1 MLDIGWTELLVI
13 AIVLIVVVGPKD
25 LPPMLR
31 AFGKMTKRLRVMA
44 GEFRQQFDEAL
55 REAELDDVRQT
66 FSDAQKLNPVNSLKE
81 ALNPLRQMGN
91 DIRNDLQSAV
101 RPEEQTIAE
110 PWKPEPEVK
119 LPGEAPTFPVAA
131 PTTVTPAA
139 AAETPAS
146 RDAPVAGGAQA
157 AGVAASATQSAAS
170 AEAGKPARKP
180 RSPKPAAAEAAS
192 AGDETKPPPRRKP
205 TAVSKPA
212 ASTTDTTSNASQKP
226 AARKAATKTA
236 KAEPGATRSAAK
248 AATPKK
254 PAAKAKKTGDA

>member
-66 FSDAQKLNPVNSLKE
+66 FSDAQKLNPVNSLKD

-91 DIRNDLQSAV
+91 DIRSDLQNAAKPAEPNKIGETW
-101 RPEEQTIAE
+101 RPET
-110 PWKPEPEVK
+110 EVK
-119 LPGEAPTFPVAA
+119 APSEPPTFPVADS
-131 PTTVTPAA
+131 PTVTTPAS
-139 AAETPAS
+139 AETPAS
-146 RDAPVAGGAQA
+146 RDP
-157 AGVAASATQSAAS
+157 S
-170 AEAGKPARKP
+170 AEAKKPARKP
-180 RSPKPAAAEAAS
+180 RASKTSAASEPVTAEAAPVAAPADEAPAAPKTKSAPRKKAVAAAEPAAAPVETVS
-192 AGDETKPPPRRKP
+192 A
-205 TAVSKPA
+205 PA
-212 ASTTDTTSNASQKP
+212 RKP
-226 AARKAATKTA
+226 AARKVAATPAEAAPAAA
-236 KAEPGATRSAAK
+236 KATAK

>member
-66 FSDAQKLNPVNSLKE
+66 FSDAQKLNPVNSLKD

-91 DIRNDLQSAV
+91 DIRNDLQNAAK
-101 RPEEQTIAE
+101 PAEPATIAE
-110 PWKPEPEVK
+110 PWRPEVEVK
-119 LPGEAPTFPVAA
+119 APGEPPTFPVAEA
-131 PTTVTPAA
+131 PTVKTPVS
-139 AAETPAS
+139 AETPAS
-146 RDAPVAGGAQA
+146 REPVAGAD
-157 AGVAASATQSAAS
+157 
-170 AEAGKPARKP
+170 KPARKP
-180 RSPKPAAAEAAS
+180 RTPKASSAATADIAPVAAQAEAPAAPKAKTATRRKAVVASEPSVAPVETVSAPVRKPAV
-192 AGDETKPPPRRKP
+192 RK
-205 TAVSKPA
+205 T
-212 ASTTDTTSNASQKP
+212 
-226 AARKAATKTA
+226 
-236 KAEPGATRSAAK
+236 AAK
-248 AATPKK
+248 AAEPTRAAAKPPAPKK

>member
-66 FSDAQKLNPVNSLKE
+66 FSDAQKLNPVNSLKD

-91 DIRNDLQSAV
+91 DIRNDIQNAAKPAEPNKIGEPW
-101 RPEEQTIAE
+101 RPET
-110 PWKPEPEVK
+110 EVK
-119 LPGEAPTFPVAA
+119 APGEPPTFPVAEPA
-131 PTTVTPAA
+131 TVTTPVS
-139 AAETPAS
+139 AETPAS
-146 RDAPVAGGAQA
+146 RDPVPA
-157 AGVAASATQSAAS
+157 AA
-170 AEAGKPARKP
+170 KPARKP
-180 RSPKPAAAEAAS
+180 RAPKAAAVAELAPIEVAPAAAAKAKAA
-192 AGDETKPPPRRKP
+192 PRKK
-205 TAVSKPA
+205 AVSAAEPA
-212 ASTTDTTSNASQKP
+212 AVVPEAVS
-226 AARKAATKTA
+226 AATKKPAVRKASTPA
-236 KAEPGATRSAAK
+236 TPAEPAAEK
-248 AATPKK
+248 IAKPKK

>member
-66 FSDAQKLNPVNSLKE
+66 FSDAQKLNPVNSLKD

-91 DIRNDLQSAV
+91 DIRSDLQNATRSEPNKIGEPW
-101 RPEEQTIAE
+101 RPET
-110 PWKPEPEVK
+110 EVK
-119 LPGEAPTFPVAA
+119 LPGEAPTFPVAEPA
-131 PTTVTPAA
+131 TVTTPAS
-139 AAETPAS
+139 AETPAS
-146 RDAPVAGGAQA
+146 RDP
-157 AGVAASATQSAAS
+157 S
-170 AEAGKPARKP
+170 AETKKPVRKP
-180 RSPKPAAAEAAS
+180 RTPK
-192 AGDETKPPPRRKP
+192 T
-205 TAVSKPA
+205 PA
-212 ASTTDTTSNASQKP
+212 ASETVASEAGPVVAPAEEGTAAPKAKAAPRKKAVAATEPAAGPVDTVSAPTRKP
-226 AARKAATKTA
+226 AARKVAATPAEAAPAAA
-236 KAEPGATRSAAK
+236 KASAK

>member
-66 FSDAQKLNPVNSLKE
+66 FSDAQKLNPVNSLKD

-91 DIRNDLQSAV
+91 DIRNDIQNAAKPAEPNKIGEPW
-101 RPEEQTIAE
+101 RPET
-110 PWKPEPEVK
+110 EVK
-119 LPGEAPTFPVAA
+119 APGEPPTFPVAEPA
-131 PTTVTPAA
+131 TVTTPVS
-139 AAETPAS
+139 AETPAS
-146 RDAPVAGGAQA
+146 RDPVPA
-157 AGVAASATQSAAS
+157 AA
-170 AEAGKPARKP
+170 KPARKP
-180 RSPKPAAAEAAS
+180 RAPKAAA
-192 AGDETKPPPRRKP
+192 
-205 TAVSKPA
+205 V
-212 ASTTDTTSNASQKP
+212 
-226 AARKAATKTA
+226 
-236 KAEPGATRSAAK
+236 AELAPVEVAPVAAAK
-248 AATPKK
+248 AKAAPRKKAAVAAEPAAIVPEAVTAPAKKPAVRKASAPVAQAEPAAEKIAKPKK

>member
-66 FSDAQKLNPVNSLKE
+66 FSDAQKLNPVNSLKD

-91 DIRNDLQSAV
+91 DIRSDIQNAAKSEPAKIGEPW
-101 RPEEQTIAE
+101 RPEV
-110 PWKPEPEVK
+110 EVK
-119 LPGEAPTFPVAA
+119 APGEPPTFPVAEA
-131 PTTVTPAA
+131 PTVTTPTS
-139 AAETPAS
+139 AETPAS
-146 RDAPVAGGAQA
+146 RDPA
-157 AGVAASATQSAAS
+157 
-170 AEAGKPARKP
+170 AEAKKPARKP
-180 RSPKPAAAEAAS
+180 RTPKASATSDVPTADVAPAAAPLEAPFAPK
-192 AGDETKPPPRRKP
+192 A
-205 TAVSKPA
+205 KPA
-212 ASTTDTTSNASQKP
+212 PRKKAVAAAEPSVAPLETVSAPVKKP
-226 AARKAATKTA
+226 AARKVAAKPAEAATAPA
-236 KAEPGATRSAAK
+236 KAT
-248 AATPKK
+248 TPKK

>member
-66 FSDAQKLNPVNSLKE
+66 FSDAQKLNPVNSLKD

-91 DIRNDLQSAV
+91 DIRSDIQNAAKPAEPNKIGEPW
-101 RPEEQTIAE
+101 RPET
-110 PWKPEPEVK
+110 EVK
-119 LPGEAPTFPVAA
+119 APGEPPTFPVAEPA
-131 PTTVTPAA
+131 TVTTPTS
-139 AAETPAS
+139 AETPAS
-146 RDAPVAGGAQA
+146 RE
-157 AGVAASATQSAAS
+157 AS
-170 AEAGKPARKP
+170 AEPKKPARKP
-180 RSPKPAAAEAAS
+180 RATKASAASEAARSEVSAVAAPVETAPVPKPKSAPRKKTVVAAEPSVAPLETVS
-192 AGDETKPPPRRKP
+192 APVK
-205 TAVSKPA
+205 KPA
-212 ASTTDTTSNASQKP
+212 V
-226 AARKAATKTA
+226 RKAATKSAEAVTAPA
-236 KAEPGATRSAAK
+236 KAT
-248 AATPKK
+248 TPKK

>member
-66 FSDAQKLNPVNSLKE
+66 FSDAQKLNPVNSLKD

-91 DIRNDLQSAV
+91 DIRSDIQNAAKPAEPNKIGEPW
-101 RPEEQTIAE
+101 RPET
-110 PWKPEPEVK
+110 EVK
-119 LPGEAPTFPVAA
+119 APGEPPTFPVAEPA
-131 PTTVTPAA
+131 TVTTPTS
-139 AAETPAS
+139 AETPAS
-146 RDAPVAGGAQA
+146 REAL
-157 AGVAASATQSAAS
+157 
-170 AEAGKPARKP
+170 AEPKKPARKP
-180 RSPKPAAAEAAS
+180 RATKASAASEAATSEVSAVAAPVETAPVPKPKSAPRKKTVVTAEPSVAPLETVS
-192 AGDETKPPPRRKP
+192 APVK
-205 TAVSKPA
+205 KPA
-212 ASTTDTTSNASQKP
+212 V
-226 AARKAATKTA
+226 RKAATKSAEAVTASA
-236 KAEPGATRSAAK
+236 KAT
-248 AATPKK
+248 TPKK

>member
-66 FSDAQKLNPVNSLKE
+66 LSDAQKLNPVNSLKD

-91 DIRNDLQSAV
+91 DIRSDLQNAAK
-101 RPEEQTIAE
+101 PAEPATIAE

-119 LPGEAPTFPVAA
+119 LPGEPPTFPVAA
-131 PTTVTPAA
+131 PATPATPA
-139 AAETPAS
+139 SAQTPAS
-146 RDAPVAGGAQA
+146 RDAVAQPK
-157 AGVAASATQSAAS
+157 
-170 AEAGKPARKP
+170 KPARKP
-180 RSPKPAAAEAAS
+180 RAPKPAEAAAPEPAQIPASAADVPSVTKAKAPQRKRAAAAVKPAAAPEKAVAA
-192 AGDETKPPPRRKP
+192 PP
-205 TAVSKPA
+205 SKP
-212 ASTTDTTSNASQKP
+212 S
-226 AARKAATKTA
+226 ARKGAAAPAKAERPATKTP
-236 KAEPGATRSAAK
+236 KPK
-248 AATPKK
+248 TP
-254 PAAKAKKTGDA
+254 AVKAKKTGDA

>member
-66 FSDAQKLNPVNSLKE
+66 FSDAQKLNPVNSLKD

-91 DIRNDLQSAV
+91 DIRSDIQNAAKPAEPNKIGEPW
-101 RPEEQTIAE
+101 RPET
-110 PWKPEPEVK
+110 EVK
-119 LPGEAPTFPVAA
+119 APGEPPTFPVAEPA
-131 PTTVTPAA
+131 TVTTPTS
-139 AAETPAS
+139 AETPAS
-146 RDAPVAGGAQA
+146 RE
-157 AGVAASATQSAAS
+157 AS
-170 AEAGKPARKP
+170 AEPKKPARKP
-180 RSPKPAAAEAAS
+180 RATKASAASEAARSEVSAVAAPVETAPVPKPKSAPRKKTVVAAEPSVAPLETVS
-192 AGDETKPPPRRKP
+192 APVK
-205 TAVSKPA
+205 KPA
-212 ASTTDTTSNASQKP
+212 V
-226 AARKAATKTA
+226 RKAATKPSEAVTAPA
-236 KAEPGATRSAAK
+236 KAT
-248 AATPKK
+248 TPKK

>member
-66 FSDAQKLNPVNSLKE
+66 FSDAQKLNPVNSLKD

-91 DIRNDLQSAV
+91 DIRSDLQNAAK
-101 RPEEQTIAE
+101 PEPTKIGE

-119 LPGEAPTFPVAA
+119 LPGEPPTFPVAEPA
-131 PTTVTPAA
+131 TVTPPTS
-139 AAETPAS
+139 AETPAS
-146 RDAPVAGGAQA
+146 RDPAP
-157 AGVAASATQSAAS
+157 
-170 AEAGKPARKP
+170 EAKKPARKP
-180 RSPKPAAAEAAS
+180 RAAKEQAVAEAAPVD
-192 AGDETKPPPRRKP
+192 AAPKAKAAPRKKAAVVAETAAVAPE
-205 TAVSKPA
+205 AVSAPVKKPA
-212 ASTTDTTSNASQKP
+212 S
-226 AARKAATKTA
+226 RKAAA
-236 KAEPGATRSAAK
+236 AAAK
-248 AATPKK
+248 VEPAAEKAAKPKK

>member
-66 FSDAQKLNPVNSLKE
+66 FSDAQKLNPVNSLKD

-91 DIRNDLQSAV
+91 DIRSDIQNATKSEPAKIGEPW
-101 RPEEQTIAE
+101 RPEV
-110 PWKPEPEVK
+110 EVK
-119 LPGEAPTFPVAA
+119 APGEPPTFPAA
-131 PTTVTPAA
+131 EPSTVTPATS
-139 AAETPAS
+139 AETPAS
-146 RDAPVAGGAQA
+146 RDAAPEQKKA
-157 AGVAASATQSAAS
+157 
-170 AEAGKPARKP
+170 ARKP
-180 RSPKPAAAEAAS
+180 RAPKSSAVAETALSAEAA
-192 AGDETKPPPRRKP
+192 AVAAF
-205 TAVSKPA
+205 TAPA
-212 ASTTDTTSNASQKP
+212 AIAVKAKAAPRKRAVQPAEVSVPAAEVVASPSKKP
-226 AARKAATKTA
+226 AARKTAAVSAKT
-236 KAEPGATRSAAK
+236 ETAAQAPK
-248 AATPKK
+248 PKK